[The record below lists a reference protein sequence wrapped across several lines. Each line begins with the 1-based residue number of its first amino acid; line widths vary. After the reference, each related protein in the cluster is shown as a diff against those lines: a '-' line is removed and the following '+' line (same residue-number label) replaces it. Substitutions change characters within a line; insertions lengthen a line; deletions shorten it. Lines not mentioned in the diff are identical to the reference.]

1 MWSASTM
8 ALDCRSPGST
18 HLDFVLHD
26 VRGKPAEQYSAASI
40 GIGAGRCPPCLPPRG
55 GGVGT
60 LVAEHALLRGM
71 VVVQARMVVL
81 HGCKAVQKVRA
92 AQREGAKREPTDYRQ
107 RVRLSAVT

>member
-1 MWSASTM
+1 M
-8 ALDCRSPGST
+8 
-18 HLDFVLHD
+18 
-26 VRGKPAEQYSAASI
+26 
-40 GIGAGRCPPCLPPRG
+40 PPRG

-92 AQREGAKREPTDYRQ
+92 AQRENAK
-107 RVRLSAVT
+107 